1 MDVQAIAVSNANAE
15 VAAAWLMDHSGDADI
30 NDPPG
35 EVKVACLAALSTY
48 DTHTHTVA
56 PPACDQE
63 VALAVALVVPQEQIP
78 RWWPAWWPCLAS
90 LRPTRPALW
99 RRQVAPWTVRPTGH

>member
-35 EVKVACLAALSTY
+35 EVKVACLAALPIN
-48 DTHTHTVA
+48 DTHALTPVS
-56 PPACDQE
+56 PPP
-63 VALAVALVVPQEQIP
+63 L
-78 RWWPAWWPCLAS
+78 
-90 LRPTRPALW
+90 
-99 RRQVAPWTVRPTGH
+99 